1 MAPNLL
7 LIDTATAQCNV
18 GLLRADQLWQQSLHE
33 GFKHAEQLTTCID
46 ALMQEAGVQYS
57 ELDAVA
63 VTGGP
68 GSYTG
73 LRIGAATAKG
83 ICFGTGAKLLSLH
96 TLEVMAEGFM
106 RAHSDLPTDAL
117 LMPMLDARR
126 MEVFTMACDLAGH
139 KMLAPQALVLE
150 ANSFDTWRLQPCY
163 FFGDGAL
170 KFEALFNAPHAHF
183 FEELF
188 LSPEAMAILAK
199 RAFALGN
206 FESVAYYRPDY
217 HKDFYTPAAK

>member
-1 MAPNLL
+1 MVPNLL

-18 GLLRADQLWQQSLHE
+18 GLLRADRLWQQTLHE

-46 ALMQEAGVQYS
+46 ALLQEAGLQYS

-83 ICFGTGAKLLSLH
+83 ICFGTGAKLLALN
-96 TLEVMAEGFM
+96 TLEVMAEGFLQ
-106 RAHSDLPTDAL
+106 AHSDLPADAL
-117 LMPMLDARR
+117 LIPMLDARR
-126 MEVFTMACDLAGH
+126 MEVFTTVRDLAGQS
-139 KMLAPQALVLE
+139 MLAPQALVLE
-150 ANSFDTWRLQPCY
+150 ADSFDAWRQQPCY

-170 KFEALFNAPHAHF
+170 KFEALFNAPAAHF
-183 FEELF
+183 FEALY
-188 LSPEAMAILAK
+188 LSPAAMATLAK
-199 RAFALGN
+199 RAFALGD
-206 FESVAYYRPDY
+206 FESIAYYRPDY
-217 HKDFYTPAAK
+217 HKDFYTPAGK

>member
-18 GLLRADQLWQQSLHE
+18 GLLRADQLWQRTLHE

-46 ALMQEAGVQYS
+46 ALMQEAGVEYS

-83 ICFGTGAKLLSLH
+83 ICFGTGAKLLALN
-96 TLEVMAEGFM
+96 TLEVMVEGF
-106 RAHSDLPTDAL
+106 RQAHSELPAGAL

-126 MEVFTMACDLAGH
+126 MEVFTMASDLEGRT
-139 KMLAPQALVLE
+139 MLAPQALVLE
-150 ANSFDTWRLQPCY
+150 ADSFDTWRQQPCY

-188 LSPEAMAILAK
+188 LSPEAMATLAK